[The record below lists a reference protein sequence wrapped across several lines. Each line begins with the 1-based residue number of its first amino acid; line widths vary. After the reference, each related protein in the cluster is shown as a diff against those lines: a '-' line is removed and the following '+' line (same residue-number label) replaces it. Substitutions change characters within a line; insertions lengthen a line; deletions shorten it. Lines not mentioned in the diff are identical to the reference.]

1 MTKPFILAIA
11 GGSGSGKTFLAEAI
25 HRVLGQE
32 VSAIL
37 SQDNYYFDQ
46 SAKFDHDG
54 GSVNF
59 DHPAAIDFLL
69 LAEHLSCL
77 RKGENICVPTYDF
90 ATHSRTESKRTQG
103 PKKIII
109 VDGILIL
116 NEPKLREEF
125 DEIIFVSAPEDI
137 RFKRRLKRDITE
149 RGRTADG
156 VKAQFDSQV
165 KPMHDQFVEPSKVH
179 ANRISSGTVM
189 QSFEETLSYVV
200 NKIKS

>member
-25 HRVLGQE
+25 HKSLGE
-32 VSAIL
+32 DTSSIL

-59 DHPAAIDFLL
+59 DHPEAIDFLL
-69 LAEHLSCL
+69 LAAHLNTL
-77 RKGENICVPTYDF
+77 KKGENINVPFYDF
-90 ATHSRTESKRTQG
+90 ATHSRSESQVVQE

-116 NEPKLREEF
+116 TEPKLREEF
-125 DEIIFVSAPEDI
+125 DEIIFVSTPEET
-137 RFKRRLKRDITE
+137 RYERRLKRDVTE
-149 RGRTADG
+149 RGRTPDG
-156 VKAQFDSQV
+156 VKAQFDAQV
-165 KPMHDQFVEPSKVH
+165 KPMHDEFVEPSQCH
-179 ANRISSGTVM
+179 AHRISSGTVM
-189 QSFEETLSYVV
+189 SSFEETLSYIVK
-200 NKIKS
+200 KINS

>member
-25 HRVLGQE
+25 HRVLGEE

-77 RKGENICVPTYDF
+77 RNGQNVCVPTYDF
-90 ATHSRTESKRTQG
+90 ATHSRGESKRTQE

-116 NEPKLREEF
+116 NEPKLRKEF
-125 DEIIFVSAPEDI
+125 DEIIFVSAPEEI
-137 RFKRRLKRDITE
+137 RYKRRLKRDVTE

-156 VKAQFDSQV
+156 VKTQFDSQV

-179 ANRISSGTVM
+179 ANRVSSGTVM
-189 QSFEETLSYVV
+189 KSFEETLSYVV
-200 NKIKS
+200 NKVNS